1 MSQLEP
7 TNGNDQQSVL
17 GDIMNVKEYKDKKAR
32 GLAEV
37 VKAGGGY
44 AFAVKR
50 FNPND
55 GTELDPE
62 IISINI
68 EELVNKKAELELEVA
83 DYTALISDAEKLK
96 L

>member
-1 MSQLEP
+1 MQ
-7 TNGNDQQSVL
+7 
-17 GDIMNVKEYKDKKAR
+17 VKEYKDKQAKR
-32 GLAEV
+32 LAEV
-37 VKAGGGY
+37 VKAGGGH

-62 IISINI
+62 IISIDI
-68 EELVNKKAELELEVA
+68 EELVNKKTELELEVA
-83 DYTALISDAEKLK
+83 DYAALISDVEKLK